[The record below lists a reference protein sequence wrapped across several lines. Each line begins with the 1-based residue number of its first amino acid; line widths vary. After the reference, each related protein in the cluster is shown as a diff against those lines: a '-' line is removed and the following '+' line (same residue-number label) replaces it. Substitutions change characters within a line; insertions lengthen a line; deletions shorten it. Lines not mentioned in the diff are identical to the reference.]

1 MGWLAILPVG
11 QPAGAKIAVGLYEI
25 PMIFDFSS
33 FQVFE
38 FARFEMLKR
47 TVIDMRK
54 RLDV

>member
-1 MGWLAILPVG
+1 MPVG

-38 FARFEMLKR
+38 FARFEMLKKR
-47 TVIDMRK
+47 TIIDMRK